1 MFVIDD
7 AISAVSTLADD
18 VVKRVWPD
26 ATELE
31 KAKLVQATQE
41 MQNQYQLILG
51 QLEINKVE
59 AASTSLFVSGWR
71 PAVGWVCV
79 AGMAYVAILEPLAR
93 FLAVVGFAYAGV
105 FPVID
110 TTITSQILFGI
121 LGLGAARTVEKIK
134 GVSAK

>member
-1 MFVIDD
+1 MFGIDD